1 MKIKSVSCEQFAG
14 IRDRSVSL
22 DDGINVIYGKNESG
36 KSTLV
41 NLISR
46 TLFQNAKVD
55 GRTDK
60 AFVDTFFP
68 GSRKGSTIEL
78 KDIDGKISFET
89 ENGTYILSKEW
100 GSEPSCK
107 LNTPDGIIKKQ
118 SAIDEILK
126 EILVYGEGLYKDMIF
141 SAQSNAAEV
150 LMKTLDS
157 KDSSESKKDIT
168 AAVSQAFSEGDG
180 VSIEEIEQAI
190 NKKIEEIEG
199 SHWDFE
205 ANVPVRKKQAGRW
218 SNGRGTILEA
228 FYKVEDAKTV
238 LDKLSSLETDAER
251 AMNEFAVKDAETQ
264 EAKKAVDSFETFANL
279 LTVQSMKKKEIA
291 RIEEELIKIEKVLDV
306 WPKLS
311 ETLEKAK
318 KLNTEKKNHEL
329 AEKYTVAK
337 QIADGV
343 KELQD
348 ELDDVCCPSD
358 AEIKLVK
365 SAQRELNVLE
375 SKLSGMDLKAV
386 IKMLGDNT
394 VTINSLRTGDSLDIE
409 DGAAS
414 ITEAVKI
421 TVPGVMEMKLMPADV
436 DAEAVGEKI
445 AQQTKLV
452 DAIFDKYSVI
462 CIDELEQ
469 KKLELENK
477 ERILEAEERKL
488 ELTLGGVPF
497 ASLEAEAALIDGQ
510 LRTKDE
516 INGDIT
522 VVCGGKALSD
532 FISGQEVLIEKYT
545 EEHVSVNELKGKAFD
560 LQRELMK
567 MKESVGYAED
577 IPAELLSISNPE
589 MHRETLKKV
598 YEQKQE
604 LREAALTR
612 KTAASKAL
620 ETYKDGLCG
629 DPAEDLLQAETL
641 FNETKTLL
649 GHWKHIQKIFNAER
663 ENVQNN
669 PMEGLAQSF
678 TDYLSIISGGRVSSE
693 FPDGEKLDMNI
704 YSGNNLLDYKK
715 LSEGTKETVSLAF
728 RLAVLDHL
736 FPDGGGVIVFD
747 DPFANMDAE
756 RTAQSCELI
765 KECAKQHQVLFL
777 TCKEEY
783 IDMLNGNLI
792 RI

>member
-22 DDGINVIYGKNESG
+22 DEGINVIYGKNESG

-46 TLFQNAKVD
+46 TLFQNTKVD
-55 GRTDK
+55 GRSDK
-60 AFVDTFFP
+60 AFVDAFFP
-68 GSRKGSTIEL
+68 SSRKGSSIEL

-89 ENGTYILSKEW
+89 KNGTYILSKEW

-118 SAIDEILK
+118 STIDEILK
-126 EILVYGEGLYKDMIF
+126 ETLVYGEGLYKDMIF
-141 SAQSNAAEV
+141 SAQSNVAEV

-218 SNGRGTILEA
+218 SNGRGEILEA
-228 FYKVEDAKTV
+228 FYKVEDAKEV
-238 LDKLSSLETDAER
+238 LDKLSNLETDVER
-251 AMNEFAVKDAETQ
+251 AMSEFAIKDAETQ
-264 EAKKAVDSFETFANL
+264 DAKKAVDSFEEFAYL
-279 LTVQSMKKKEIA
+279 LNVQIMKKKEIA
-291 RIEEELIKIEKVLDV
+291 RMEEDLIKLEKVLDA

-318 KLNTEKKNHEL
+318 KLNIEKRNLEL
-329 AEKYTVAK
+329 IEKYSVAK
-337 QIADGV
+337 RITDGV
-343 KELQD
+343 KKLEG
-348 ELDDVCCPSD
+348 ELDDACCPSEV
-358 AEIKLVK
+358 EIRQVKL
-365 SAQRELNVLE
+365 AQHELTVLE

-394 VTINSLRTGDSLDIE
+394 VTITSLCTGYPLDIE

-421 TVPGVMEMKLMPADV
+421 TVPGVMEMQLMPANV
-436 DAEAVGEKI
+436 DAEAAGEKI

-452 DAIFDKYSVI
+452 DAIFDKYDVI
-462 CIDELEQ
+462 SIDELEQ
-469 KKLELENK
+469 KKNEFESK
-477 ERILEAEERKL
+477 ERTLEVEESKL
-488 ELTLGGVPF
+488 KITLGDVPF
-497 ASLEAEAALIDGQ
+497 AVLEAEAALVDGPFRSKNEIDG
-510 LRTKDE
+510 
-516 INGDIT
+516 DIAI
-522 VVCGGKALSD
+522 VCGGKALSD

-545 EEHVSVNELKGKAFD
+545 EEYVSVNELKGKSFD
-560 LQRELMK
+560 LQRELK
-567 MKESVGYAED
+567 RMKESVGSAED

-604 LREAALTR
+604 LREAALTK

-629 DPAEDLLQAETL
+629 DPAEDLLQAETA
-641 FNETKTLL
+641 FKETKMLL

-663 ENVQNN
+663 ENVRNN

-678 TDYLSIISGGRVSSE
+678 TNYLSLITGGRVSSE

-783 IDMLNGNLI
+783 TEMFDGNVI